1 MSDSQVLDV
10 EVNQQALVYKPE
22 TLVSRRG
29 KLKGV
34 VYLLL
39 DCSSSMGCDGK
50 LSQLKRGA
58 LKFFAEAWKRQYAVG
73 AIGFGS
79 GVFGVSGATRNFYS
93 FQKQIM
99 SLHADGSTNMDGAIR
114 AGTWRLRFRCGHR
127 VLMLIT
133 DGQPNN
139 PEATLQAAT
148 IARRLGIELIVI
160 ATTGADQD
168 FLSTLN
174 PKPELVM
181 YVQRKALE
189 EGIAATAAHLR

>member
-1 MSDSQVLDV
+1 MSDNPVLDV
-10 EVNQQALVYKPE
+10 EPSQQSLVYQPG

-29 KLKGV
+29 KIKGT

-50 LSQLKRGA
+50 LAQLKRGS
-58 LKFFAEAWKRQYAVG
+58 LRFFLEAWARQYAVG

-79 GVFGVSGATRNFYS
+79 GVFGVSGATRNFYA

-99 SLHADGSTNMDGAIR
+99 ALHADGRTNMDAAIR
-114 AGTWRLRFRCGHR
+114 TGTWRLRLRRGHR
-127 VLMLIT
+127 VLILIT

-148 IARRLGIELIVI
+148 IARRLEIELIVI

-168 FLSTLN
+168 FLFTLN
-174 PKPELVM
+174 PNPELTM
-181 YVQRKALE
+181 YVERKALE
-189 EGIAATAAHLR
+189 EGIASTVVHLR